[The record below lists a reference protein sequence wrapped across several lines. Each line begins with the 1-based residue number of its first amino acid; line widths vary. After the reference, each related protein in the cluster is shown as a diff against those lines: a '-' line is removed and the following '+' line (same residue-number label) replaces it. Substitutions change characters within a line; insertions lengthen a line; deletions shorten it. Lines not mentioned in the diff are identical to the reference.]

1 MSDNFKRYLNMYEWE
16 TVLPGSGVKLKYKPI
31 TTGQI
36 KRLLLYEDMDD
47 VVAIENAMD
56 NLVTECVVTEG
67 FNIKDLFLQDRFF
80 LTVEIR
86 NVTKGNKY
94 TFPSTC
100 LECGSQTFQTVDLAK
115 LPVKKLKLD
124 DITVKVPVQS
134 PVTPKK
140 KGKLTIVETN
150 SPEVEKPKT
159 VLEEKKPWNYIKI
172 NDNIGITVN
181 LITRRLQ
188 ENVMSLLQDKTLT
201 DEQRFVEVGLLSYAG
216 AIESIITPDGTEKD
230 ISFEDKAYFINNL
243 MPAEK
248 EKIDEWYASH
258 DFGIDFKFK
267 VKCIHC
273 ENEAER
279 VIPLENF
286 FY

>member
-1 MSDNFKRYLNMYEWE
+1 MSENFKRYLNCYEWE
-16 TVLPGSGVKLKYKPI
+16 TVLPGSGAKIKYKPI

-47 VVAIENAMD
+47 AVAIENAMD
-56 NLVTECVVTEG
+56 NLVTECVITEG

-100 LECGSQTFQTVDLAK
+100 MECGSQTFQTVDLAK
-115 LPVKKLKLD
+115 LPVKKLKKD
-124 DITVKVPVQS
+124 DITIKLPIQEAQ
-134 PVTPKK
+134 PKK
-140 KGKLTIVETN
+140 KGKLTVVETK
-150 SPEVEKPKT
+150 PETEKTSVKK
-159 VLEEKKPWNYIKI
+159 EEIKPWNYIKI
-172 NDNIGITVN
+172 NDNIGITVK
-181 LITRRLQ
+181 LITRKLQ
-188 ENVMSLLQDKTLT
+188 EAVMTSLQDKTLT
-201 DEQRFVEVGLLSYAG
+201 DEQRLVEVNLLSYAG
-216 AIESIITPDGTEKD
+216 AIESIITPAGVETD
-230 ISFEDKAYFINNL
+230 ITFEDKIFFINKL
-243 MPAEK
+243 IPSEK
-248 EKIDEWYASH
+248 EKIDEWYISH

-273 ENEAER
+273 GNEAER